1 MNPPAPKEAVLTQ
14 HGGID
19 NASHGSG
26 LRRFLAIDEREN
38 FIKWSQTTTG
48 RLIIYFTA
56 IVAVATYFPWW
67 ETTLVVSA
75 AMAASYAPKFRN
87 SILFT
92 ATWSAA
98 FLEMGLAENSILKDI
113 GAVMQQEHVTR
124 TPPIVMA
131 TVFLLS
137 VMIGACGALMKVR
150 QNPKCFLAR
159 RPMITL
165 LALEALLYGLTT
177 IDIMQGLPRVMLWS
191 MMIVLS
197 PYIWFLPYAIVD
209 HRSQQAASPLMQL
222 AVLRPF

>member
-14 HGGID
+14 HVGID

-26 LRRFLAIDEREN
+26 LCRFLAIDEREN

-113 GAVMQQEHVTR
+113 GAVMQHATDSNGNRVSALRHDRCLRGLDEGSPESEVLPG
-124 TPPIVMA
+124 PP
-131 TVFLLS
+131 THDHS
-137 VMIGACGALMKVR
+137 VGA
-150 QNPKCFLAR
+150 
-159 RPMITL
+159 
-165 LALEALLYGLTT
+165 
-177 IDIMQGLPRVMLWS
+177 
-191 MMIVLS
+191 
-197 PYIWFLPYAIVD
+197 
-209 HRSQQAASPLMQL
+209 
-222 AVLRPF
+222 